1 MREMIGTKT
10 GRVETPASQPARSR
24 GRARDEPGREKPVSD
39 TEHFQPVAFL
49 ARSLS
54 DENRLRILRFISGG
68 KRSVTSIVEELNLS
82 QPLVSH
88 HLRELKRSLLV
99 KIERNGPFIYY
110 ELSDPRILEIIESLS
125 TVAGDLLSA
134 RKIF

>member
-1 MREMIGTKT
+1 MQEIIGTKPSDP
-10 GRVETPASQPARSR
+10 GDALKGGE
-24 GRARDEPGREKPVSD
+24 EPVNGLRREKLVSA
-39 TEHFQPVAFL
+39 TEYFQPVAFL

-54 DENRLRILRFISGG
+54 DENRLRILQYISGG
-68 KRSVTSIVEELNLS
+68 RRSVTSIVEELNLS

-110 ELSDPRILEIIESLS
+110 ELSDPRILNIIQSLS
-125 TVAGDLLSA
+125 TVARDLLSA

>member
-1 MREMIGTKT
+1 MQEIIGTKPPNPDDALK
-10 GRVETPASQPARSR
+10 GGEETVNGVR
-24 GRARDEPGREKPVSD
+24 REKLVSA
-39 TEHFQPVAFL
+39 TEYFQPVAFL

-54 DENRLRILRFISGG
+54 DENRLRILQYISGG
-68 KRSVTSIVEELNLS
+68 KRPVNNIVEELNLS

-99 KIERNGPFIYY
+99 KVERSGLFIYY
-110 ELSDPRILEIIESLS
+110 ELSDPRILNIIQSLS
-125 TVAGDLLSA
+125 TVARDLLSA

>member
-1 MREMIGTKT
+1 MQKIIGTK
-10 GRVETPASQPARSR
+10 PSS
-24 GRARDEPGREKPVSD
+24 PGDGLKGDAELVNGLMQ
-39 TEHFQPVAFL
+39 EHLTAAPQYFQPVAFL

-54 DENRLRILRFISGG
+54 DENRLRILEYISGG
-68 KRSVTSIVEELNLS
+68 KRSVTSMVEELNLS

-110 ELSDPRILEIIESLS
+110 ELSDPRILNIIQSLS
-125 TVAGDLLSA
+125 AVARDLLSA

>member
-1 MREMIGTKT
+1 MQEIIGTK
-10 GRVETPASQPARSR
+10 PSS
-24 GRARDEPGREKPVSD
+24 PGDALEGGEKPMNGLKREKLVSA
-39 TEHFQPVAFL
+39 TEYFQPVAFL

-54 DENRLRILRFISGG
+54 DENRLRILQYISGG
-68 KRSVTSIVEELNLS
+68 KRSVTNIVEELNLS

-110 ELSDPRILEIIESLS
+110 ELSDPRILNIIQSLS
-125 TVAGDLLSA
+125 TVARDLLSA

>member
-1 MREMIGTKT
+1 MQEIIGTK
-10 GRVETPASQPARSR
+10 PSNR
-24 GRARDEPGREKPVSD
+24 GDALKDGEELLNGLRRENLVSEA
-39 TEHFQPVAFL
+39 EHFQRIAFL

-54 DENRLRILRFISGG
+54 DENRLRILQYISGG
-68 KRSVTSIVEELNLS
+68 KKSVTSIVEELSLS

-110 ELSDPRILEIIESLS
+110 ELSDPRILNVIESLS
-125 TVAGDLLSA
+125 TVARDLLSA

>member
-1 MREMIGTKT
+1 MQEIIGAK
-10 GRVETPASQPARSR
+10 PSN
-24 GRARDEPGREKPVSD
+24 PGDALKGGEELLSGLMQEKLA
-39 TEHFQPVAFL
+39 EAIEYFQPVAFL

-54 DENRLRILRFISGG
+54 DENRLRILQYISGG

-110 ELSDPRILEIIESLS
+110 ELRDPRILNIIQSLS
-125 TVAGDLLSA
+125 TVARDLLSA
-134 RKIF
+134 RKIY

>member
-1 MREMIGTKT
+1 MQKIIETK
-10 GRVETPASQPARSR
+10 PSS
-24 GRARDEPGREKPVSD
+24 PGDGLKEGGELVNGLMP
-39 TEHFQPVAFL
+39 EHLTAAPQYLQPVAFL

-54 DENRLRILRFISGG
+54 DENRLRILEYISGG
-68 KRSVTSIVEELNLS
+68 KRSVTSMVEELNLS

-110 ELSDPRILEIIESLS
+110 ELSDPRILNIIQSLS
-125 TVAGDLLSA
+125 TVARDLLSA

>member
-1 MREMIGTKT
+1 MQKIIETK
-10 GRVETPASQPARSR
+10 PSR
-24 GRARDEPGREKPVSD
+24 PGDGLKGDAELVNGLMP
-39 TEHFQPVAFL
+39 EHLTAAPEYFQPVAFL

-54 DENRLRILRFISGG
+54 DENRLRILEYISGG
-68 KRSVTSIVEELNLS
+68 KRSVTSMVEELNLS

-110 ELSDPRILEIIESLS
+110 ELSDPRILNIIQSLS
-125 TVAGDLLSA
+125 AVARDLLSA

>member
-1 MREMIGTKT
+1 MQEIIGTKPPNP
-10 GRVETPASQPARSR
+10 GDALKGGEETVNGVR
-24 GRARDEPGREKPVSD
+24 REKLVSA
-39 TEHFQPVAFL
+39 TEYFQPVAFL

-54 DENRLRILRFISGG
+54 DENRLRILQYISGG
-68 KRSVTSIVEELNLS
+68 KRPVNNIVEELNLS

-99 KIERNGPFIYY
+99 KVERSGPFIYY
-110 ELSDPRILEIIESLS
+110 ELSDPRILNIIQSLS
-125 TVAGDLLSA
+125 TVARGLLSA

>member
-1 MREMIGTKT
+1 MAAMQEIIGTKLS
-10 GRVETPASQPARSR
+10 GPGDALKGGEEPVNEPRQEKPASA
-24 GRARDEPGREKPVSD
+24 
-39 TEHFQPVAFL
+39 TEYFQPVAFL

-54 DENRLRILRFISGG
+54 DENRLRILQYISGG
-68 KRSVTSIVEELNLS
+68 RRSVTNIVEELNLS

-110 ELSDPRILEIIESLS
+110 ELNDPRILNIIQSLS
-125 TVAGDLLSA
+125 TVARDLLSA